1 MTRARELAKLG
12 NATVI
17 SSDSQGVGIGTT
29 DAKQDFQVG
38 VAITMSG
45 SAGVISATTYHGS
58 GANLTGIGS
67 YANDDINA
75 LSLVVAGIST
85 LQNVTAGV
93 ATANQFSGSLT
104 GVGLTVTGQSTVS
117 NFNVSSGIATV
128 AGQANFANVNVSA
141 AFTGTTI
148 KGTTFVGDGSALT
161 GVGGE
166 NNITSSL
173 FI

>member
-12 NATVI
+12 NANVI
-17 SSDSQGVGIGTT
+17 SSDTQGVGIGTT

-93 ATANQFSGSLT
+93 ATANQFSGPIT
-104 GVGLTVTGQSTVS
+104 GTASTFTTGSVTGQSS
-117 NFNVSSGIATV
+117 
-128 AGQANFANVNVSA
+128 FANVNVSA

>member
-29 DAKQDFQVG
+29 DPKQDFQVG

-45 SAGVISATTYHGS
+45 SAGIISATSYRGDGS
-58 GANLTGIGS
+58 NLTGIGS
-67 YANDDINA
+67 FANDDINA

-148 KGTTFVGDGSALT
+148 KGTTFIGDGSALT

>member
-12 NATVI
+12 NANVI
-17 SSDSQGVGIGTT
+17 SSDTQGVGIGTT

-128 AGQANFANVNVSA
+128 AGQANLANVNVSA
-141 AFTGTTI
+141 
-148 KGTTFVGDGSALT
+148 S
-161 GVGGE
+161 
-166 NNITSSL
+166 
-173 FI
+173 

>member
-12 NATVI
+12 NANVI
-17 SSDSQGVGIGTT
+17 SSDTQGVGIGTT
-29 DAKQDFQVG
+29 DPKQDFQVG

-45 SAGVISATTYHGS
+45 SAGIISATSYRGDGS
-58 GANLTGIGS
+58 NLTGIGS
-67 YANDDINA
+67 FANDDINA

-93 ATANQFSGSLT
+93 ATANQFSGPLT
-104 GVGLTVTGQSTVS
+104 GVGLTVTGQSS
-117 NFNVSSGIATV
+117 
-128 AGQANFANVNVSA
+128 FANVNVSA

-148 KGTTFVGDGSALT
+148 KGTTFIGDGSALT

>member
-1 MTRARELAKLG
+1 M
-12 NATVI
+12 
-17 SSDSQGVGIGTT
+17 
-29 DAKQDFQVG
+29 
-38 VAITMSG
+38 
-45 SAGVISATTYHGS
+45 
-58 GANLTGIGS
+58 
-67 YANDDINA
+67 
-75 LSLVVAGIST
+75 
-85 LQNVTAGV
+85 
-93 ATANQFSGSLT
+93 T